1 MPDQEMIVAY
11 RASSDA
17 EAAMLIQDLEAV
29 GIMTAKTGGISGAAA
44 FGDLPADSLLVE
56 IWIPREQADLA
67 RKTIEE
73 AQERKSRNEEEWTC
87 QECREENEGGFEI
100 CWSCQ
105 AAKVGAH

>member
-17 EAAMLIQDLEAV
+17 EAAMLTQDLEAV
-29 GIMTAKTGGISGAAA
+29 GILTTKTGGISGSAG
-44 FGDLPADSLLVE
+44 FGELPADSLLVE
-56 IWIPREQADLA
+56 IWIPREKADLA

-73 AQERKSRNEEEWTC
+73 AQERKSRNHAEWTC
-87 QECREENEGGFEI
+87 SECSEENEGGFEI

-105 AAKVGAH
+105 TAKV